1 MASFAFSLLGWTY
14 LPDFATRRALPYFHR
29 FYQNVLHRPI
39 PAPNTPA
46 YVRHYRYVYAVMV
59 MGYLFYNFREAAL
72 SMPSNYYEI
81 LDVNPTADDNA
92 LKTAFRQFAKK
103 YHPDRVGA
111 QGEALFMEVRNAYD
125 ALKDPITRFAY
136 DR

>member
-1 MASFAFSLLGWTY
+1 
-14 LPDFATRRALPYFHR
+14 
-29 FYQNVLHRPI
+29 
-39 PAPNTPA
+39 
-46 YVRHYRYVYAVMV
+46 
-59 MGYLFYNFREAAL
+59 
-72 SMPSNYYEI
+72 MPSNYYEI